1 MLFGLP
7 TNPAKNLVEEIRKI
21 KEWEFDFVEISIET
35 PLKKIS
41 KRIQKE
47 ITVFKLITVHL
58 PWGAEIASPF
68 EHVRKSWV
76 EECKKIIEN
85 FMKIEANIFT
95 IHPYFRPFP
104 GCEEK
109 RTRKNLLEQATKS
122 LAELSDFTSEH
133 GITLCVENILPPQLS
148 DIEDLKEMF
157 DNIKSLK
164 MTLDIGHAYI
174 KGGIK
179 EIEELAKKFKR
190 RIIHLHVHDNN
201 GKVDEHLPLGVGTI
215 NFKGIAKTIKQ
226 LKNCKTVVLEIHR
239 GRGEHILLSRKLLE
253 EIWC

>member
-21 KEWEFDFVEISIET
+21 KEWGFDFVEISIET

-47 ITVFKLITVHL
+47 IT
-58 PWGAEIASPF
+58 E
-68 EHVRKSWV
+68 
-76 EECKKIIEN
+76 KIIEN
-85 FMKIEANIFT
+85 FM
-95 IHPYFRPFP
+95 
-104 GCEEK
+104 
-109 RTRKNLLEQATKS
+109 KNLLEQATKS
-122 LAELSDFTSEH
+122 LA
-133 GITLCVENILPPQLS
+133 VENVLPPQLS
-148 DIEDLKEMF
+148 DIEDLKEM
-157 DNIKSLK
+157 
-164 MTLDIGHAYI
+164 LD
-174 KGGIK
+174 KK
-179 EIEELAKKFKR
+179 EIEELAKKFRR

-239 GRGEHILLSRKLLE
+239 GRGEHILLSRKLFE